1 MLDVERQKGS
11 DTMGVVIRLLR
22 QVQPYRWRVALAL
35 GMVFMSTGLVA
46 VQPMLIRF
54 TVDEV
59 FQAGRWHLLGWVAL
73 GLLLATV
80 LRSAFGYL
88 ERISM
93 EWIAQ
98 RTIYDLRNA
107 IYHHLQSLSF
117 SFYDQAQTG
126 ELMSRATADVEM
138 LRRFLSF
145 GILRLT
151 SSALTL
157 VVVMTLLL
165 TMDIRLALVSMVSI
179 PLLVF
184 AIWRFATTVRPRYK
198 QIQEQLGA
206 ITAVLQEA
214 IAGVRVVRAFA
225 QEDREIERFRR
236 ENWRYLDLNIT
247 TVRLWALYFPLMTF
261 LGGLGSTV
269 VLWYGGSRVIAG
281 ELSVGAMIAFQ
292 TLLMQ
297 LVMPIRMLGWLV
309 NMASQAAAAG
319 QRVYTIL
326 DTASDVRD
334 KPSAVELVRPAG
346 HVRFNRVSFSYDGKS
361 SVLDDVSIDAKPGQ
375 IIALLGTTGSGK
387 STVINLI
394 PRFYDVT
401 AGSITIDGMDVR
413 DVTLKSLRANIGMVL
428 QETFL
433 FSASLK
439 DNIAYGRPGA
449 KEHELI
455 AAAKAA
461 QIHDFILSLP
471 EGYNTLIGER
481 GIGLSGGQKQR
492 VAVARALLMDPRVL
506 ILDEATSSVDSE
518 TELAMQRALQAVMR
532 NRTTFVIAQRL
543 STVRGAHQIIVLQEG
558 QIVEQGTHDTL
569 LAQNG
574 IYREIYDLQFRQQD
588 STQNQTDKGG
598 E

>member
-1 MLDVERQKGS
+1 
-11 DTMGVVIRLLR
+11 MGVVIRLLR
-22 QVQPYRWRVALAL
+22 QVQPYKWRVALAL
-35 GMVFMSTGLVA
+35 TMVFLSTGLVA

-54 TVDEV
+54 AVDEV
-59 FQAGRWHLLGWVAL
+59 YQAERWHLLGWIAL
-73 GLLLATV
+73 GLLLATI
-80 LRSAFGYL
+80 LRSALGYL

-98 RTIYDLRNA
+98 RTIYDLRNN
-107 IYHHLQSLSF
+107 IYQQLQSLSF

-151 SSALTL
+151 SSALTM
-157 VVVMTLLL
+157 VVVMALLL
-165 TMDIRLALVSMVSI
+165 MMDVRLALVSMASI
-179 PLLVF
+179 PLLILAV
-184 AIWRFATTVRPRYK
+184 WRFATTVRPRYR
-198 QIQEQLGA
+198 QIQDQLGV
-206 ITAVLQEA
+206 ITTVLQEV

-247 TVRLWALYFPLMTF
+247 TIRMWALYFPLMTF

-281 ELSVGAMIAFQ
+281 GLSVGAMVAFQ

-297 LVMPIRMLGWLV
+297 LIMPIRMLGWLV

-319 QRVYTIL
+319 QRVFAIL
-326 DTASDVRD
+326 DTESAVQD
-334 KPSAVELVRPAG
+334 KPSAQELQRPKG
-346 HVRFNRVSFSYDGKS
+346 HVRFDRVSFSYDGQAP
-361 SVLDDVSIDAKPGQ
+361 VLDGVSIDARPGET
-375 IIALLGTTGSGK
+375 IALLGATGSGK
-387 STVINLI
+387 STIINLI

-401 AGSITIDGMDVR
+401 AGSVTIDGNDVR

-439 DNIAYGRPGA
+439 DNIAYGRPGVS
-449 KEHELI
+449 EQELI
-455 AAAKAA
+455 SAAKAA
-461 QIHDFILSLP
+461 QIHDFIVSLP

-492 VAVARALLMDPRVL
+492 VAVARALLMDPRIL

-518 TELAMQRALQAVMR
+518 TELAMQKALQAVMA

-543 STVRGAHQIIVLQEG
+543 STVRRAHQIIVLQDG
-558 QIVEQGTHDTL
+558 QIAEQGTHDSL
-569 LAQNG
+569 LRQNG
-574 IYREIYDLQFRQQD
+574 IYREIYDLQFRQQET
-588 STQNQTDKGG
+588 TQGQAERGS

>member
-1 MLDVERQKGS
+1 MA
-11 DTMGVVIRLLR
+11 VVIRLLR

-165 TMDIRLALVSMVSI
+165 TMDVRLALGSMASI
-179 PLLVF
+179 PLLVL

-236 ENWRYLDLNIT
+236 ENWHYLDLNIT

-309 NMASQAAAAG
+309 NMASQAAASG

-334 KPSAVELVRPAG
+334 KPSAVDLVRPAG

-375 IIALLGTTGSGK
+375 TIALLGTTGSGK

>member
-1 MLDVERQKGS
+1 
-11 DTMGVVIRLLR
+11 
-22 QVQPYRWRVALAL
+22 
-35 GMVFMSTGLVA
+35 MVFLSTGLVA

-54 TVDEV
+54 AVDEV
-59 FQAGRWHLLGWVAL
+59 YQAERWHLLGWIAL
-73 GLLLATV
+73 GLLLATI
-80 LRSAFGYL
+80 LRSALGYF
-88 ERISM
+88 ERIGM

-107 IYHHLQSLSF
+107 IYQQLQSLSF

-157 VVVMTLLL
+157 AAVMTLLL
-165 TMDIRLALVSMVSI
+165 MMDVRLALVSMASI
-179 PLLVF
+179 PLLILAV
-184 AIWRFATTVRPRYK
+184 WRFATTVRPRYR
-198 QIQEQLGA
+198 QIQEQLGV
-206 ITAVLQEA
+206 ITTVLQEV

-247 TVRLWALYFPLMTF
+247 TVRMWAVYFPLMTF

-281 ELSVGAMIAFQ
+281 ELSVGAMVAFQ

-297 LVMPIRMLGWLV
+297 LIMPIRMLGWLV

-319 QRVYTIL
+319 QRVYAIL

-334 KPSAVELVRPAG
+334 KPNAMPLVHPAG
-346 HVRFNRVSFSYDGKS
+346 HVRFNRVSFSYDGKAA
-361 SVLDDVSIDAKPGQ
+361 VLSDVSIDARPGET
-375 IIALLGTTGSGK
+375 IALLGATGSGK
-387 STVINLI
+387 STIINLI

-401 AGSITIDGMDVR
+401 TGSVTIDGRDVR

-433 FSASLK
+433 FSASIK
-439 DNIAYGRPGA
+439 DNIAYGRPGV
-449 KEHELI
+449 KDDELV

-461 QIHDFILSLP
+461 QIHDFIVSLP
-471 EGYNTLIGER
+471 EGYDTLIGER

-492 VAVARALLMDPRVL
+492 VAVARALLMDPRIL

-518 TELAMQRALQAVMR
+518 TELAMQKALQAVMA

-543 STVRGAHQIIVLQEG
+543 STVRRAHQIIVLQDG
-558 QIVEQGTHDTL
+558 QIAEQGTHDSL
-569 LAQNG
+569 IRQNG
-574 IYREIYDLQFRQQD
+574 IYREIYDLQFRQQETEQGQAERG
-588 STQNQTDKGG
+588 S

>member
-1 MLDVERQKGS
+1 
-11 DTMGVVIRLLR
+11 MGVVIRLLR
-22 QVQPYRWRVALAL
+22 QVQPYKWRVALAL
-35 GMVFMSTGLVA
+35 TMVFLSTGLVA

-54 TVDEV
+54 AVDEV
-59 FQAGRWHLLGWVAL
+59 YQAERWHLLGWIAL
-73 GLLLATV
+73 GLLLATI
-80 LRSAFGYL
+80 LRSALGYL

-98 RTIYDLRNA
+98 RTIYDLRNN
-107 IYHHLQSLSF
+107 IYQQLQSLSF

-157 VVVMTLLL
+157 AVVMTLLL
-165 TMDIRLALVSMVSI
+165 MMDVRLALVSMASI
-179 PLLVF
+179 PLLVL
-184 AIWRFATTVRPRYK
+184 AVWRFATTVRPRYR
-198 QIQEQLGA
+198 QIQEQLGV
-206 ITAVLQEA
+206 ITTVLQEA

-247 TVRLWALYFPLMTF
+247 TVRMWAVYFPLMTF

-281 ELSVGAMIAFQ
+281 ELSVGAMVAFQ

-297 LVMPIRMLGWLV
+297 LIMPIRMLGWLV

-319 QRVYTIL
+319 QRVYAIL
-326 DTASDVRD
+326 DTESAVQD
-334 KPSAVELVRPAG
+334 KPSAQELQRPKG
-346 HVRFNRVSFSYDGKS
+346 HVRFDRVSFSYDGKAP
-361 SVLDDVSIDAKPGQ
+361 VLSDVSIDARPGET
-375 IIALLGTTGSGK
+375 IALLGATGSGK
-387 STVINLI
+387 STIINLI

-401 AGSITIDGMDVR
+401 AGSVTIDGRDVR

-433 FSASLK
+433 FSASIK
-439 DNIAYGRPGA
+439 DNIAYGRPGV
-449 KEHELI
+449 KDDELI

-461 QIHDFILSLP
+461 QIHDFIVSLP

-492 VAVARALLMDPRVL
+492 VAVARALLMDPRIL

-518 TELAMQRALQAVMR
+518 TELAMQKALQAVMA

-543 STVRGAHQIIVLQEG
+543 STVRRAHQIIVLQDG
-558 QIVEQGTHDTL
+558 QIAEQGMHDSL
-569 LAQNG
+569 LRQNG
-574 IYREIYDLQFRQQD
+574 IYREIYDLQFRQQET
-588 STQNQTDKGG
+588 TQGQAERGS

>member
-1 MLDVERQKGS
+1 ME
-11 DTMGVVIRLLR
+11 VVIRLLR
-22 QVQPYRWRVALAL
+22 QVQPYRWRIALAL
-35 GMVFMSTGLVA
+35 TMVFLSTGLVA

-54 TVDEV
+54 AVDEV
-59 FQAGRWHLLGWVAL
+59 YQAERWHLLGWIAL

-80 LRSAFGYL
+80 LRSALGYF
-88 ERISM
+88 ERIGM

-107 IYHHLQSLSF
+107 IYQQLQSLSF

-157 VVVMTLLL
+157 AVVMTLLL
-165 TMDIRLALVSMVSI
+165 MMDVRLALVSMASI
-179 PLLVF
+179 PLLILAV
-184 AIWRFATTVRPRYK
+184 WRFATTVRPRYR
-198 QIQEQLGA
+198 QIQEQLGV
-206 ITAVLQEA
+206 ITTVLQEA

-247 TVRLWALYFPLMTF
+247 TVRMWAVYFPLMTF

-269 VLWYGGSRVIAG
+269 VLWYGGSRVVAG
-281 ELSVGAMIAFQ
+281 ELSVGAMVAFQ

-297 LVMPIRMLGWLV
+297 LIMPIRMLGWLV

-319 QRVYTIL
+319 QRVYAIL

-334 KPSAVELVRPAG
+334 KPNAMPLVHPAG
-346 HVRFNRVSFSYDGKS
+346 HVRFHGVSFSYDGKAA
-361 SVLDDVSIDAKPGQ
+361 VLSEVSIDARPGET
-375 IIALLGTTGSGK
+375 IALLGATGSGK
-387 STVINLI
+387 STIINLI

-401 AGSITIDGMDVR
+401 AGSVTIDGRDVR

-433 FSASLK
+433 FSASIK
-439 DNIAYGRPGA
+439 DNIAYGRPGV
-449 KEHELI
+449 KDDELV

-461 QIHDFILSLP
+461 QIHDFIVSLP

-492 VAVARALLMDPRVL
+492 VAVARALLMDPRIL

-518 TELAMQRALQAVMR
+518 TELAMQKALQAVMA

-543 STVRGAHQIIVLQEG
+543 STVRRAHQIIVLQDG
-558 QIVEQGTHDTL
+558 QIAEQGTHDSL
-569 LAQNG
+569 IRQNG
-574 IYREIYDLQFRQQD
+574 IYREIYDLQFRQQET
-588 STQNQTDKGG
+588 TQGQAERGS

>member
-1 MLDVERQKGS
+1 
-11 DTMGVVIRLLR
+11 MGVVIRLLR
-22 QVQPYRWRVALAL
+22 QVRPYRWRVALAL
-35 GMVFMSTGLVA
+35 GMVFLSTALVA

-54 TVDEV
+54 AVDEV
-59 FQAGRWHLLGWVAL
+59 YQAGQWHLLGYLAL
-73 GLLLATV
+73 ALLLATAARSV
-80 LRSAFGYL
+80 LGYL

-107 IYHHLQSLSF
+107 IYHQLQSLSF

-157 VVVMTLLL
+157 AVVMTLLL
-165 TMDIRLALVSMVSI
+165 MMDVRLALVSMASI
-179 PLLVF
+179 PLLILAV
-184 AIWRFATTVRPRYK
+184 WRFATTVRPRYR
-198 QIQEQLGA
+198 QIQEQLGV
-206 ITAVLQEA
+206 ITTVLQEV

-225 QEDREIERFRR
+225 QEDREITRFHR

-247 TVRLWALYFPLMTF
+247 TVRMWAFYFPLMTF

-269 VLWYGGSRVIAG
+269 VLWYGGTRVIAG
-281 ELSVGAMIAFQ
+281 ELSVGAMVAFQ

-297 LVMPIRMLGWLV
+297 LIMPIRMLGWLV

-319 QRVYTIL
+319 QRVYDIL

-334 KPSAVELVRPAG
+334 KPNAVELKRPAG
-346 HVRFNRVSFSYDGKS
+346 HVRFDGVSFSYDGNAPILS
-361 SVLDDVSIDAKPGQ
+361 DISIDARPGQ
-375 IIALLGTTGSGK
+375 TVALLGATGSGK
-387 STVINLI
+387 STVTNLI

-401 AGSITIDGMDVR
+401 AGTVTIDGRDVR

-433 FSASLK
+433 FSASLW
-439 DNIAYGRPGA
+439 DNIAYGRPSV
-449 KEHELI
+449 KDEELI

-461 QIHDFILSLP
+461 QIHDFIVSLP
-471 EGYNTLIGER
+471 EGYKTLIGER

-518 TELAMQRALQAVMR
+518 TELAMQRALQAVMA

-543 STVRGAHQIIVLQEG
+543 STVRRAHQIIVLQGG

-569 LAQNG
+569 LRQNG
-574 IYREIYDLQFRQQD
+574 IYREIYDLQFRQQE
-588 STQNQTDKGG
+588 STQCFEEWGG

>member
-1 MLDVERQKGS
+1 MD
-11 DTMGVVIRLLR
+11 VVIRLLR
-22 QVQPYRWRVALAL
+22 QVRPYRWRVALAL
-35 GMVFMSTGLVA
+35 GMVFLSTALVA

-59 FQAGRWHLLGWVAL
+59 YQAGRWNLLGYLAL
-73 GLLLATV
+73 SLLMATAARSV
-80 LRSAFGYL
+80 LGYL

-107 IYHHLQSLSF
+107 IYHQLQSLSF

-157 VVVMTLLL
+157 AVVLTLLL
-165 TMDIRLALVSMVSI
+165 MMDVRLALVSMASI
-179 PLLVF
+179 PLLVL
-184 AIWRFATTVRPRYK
+184 AVWRFATTVRPRYRK
-198 QIQEQLGA
+198 IQEQLGV
-206 ITAVLQEA
+206 ITTVLQET

-225 QEDREIERFRR
+225 QEEREIERFRS
-236 ENWRYLDLNIT
+236 ENWHYLDLNIT

-281 ELSVGAMIAFQ
+281 ELSVGAMVAFQ

-319 QRVYTIL
+319 QRVYAIL
-326 DTASDVRD
+326 DTTSAVRD
-334 KPSAVELVRPAG
+334 KLGAVELLRPCG
-346 HVRFNRVSFSYDGKS
+346 HVRFNHVSFSYDGKAP
-361 SVLDDVSIDAKPGQ
+361 VLADVSIDARPGET
-375 IIALLGTTGSGK
+375 IALLGATGSGK

-401 AGSITIDGMDVR
+401 AGSVTIDGIDVR
-413 DVTLKSLRANIGMVL
+413 DVTLNSLRANIGMVL

-439 DNIAYGRPGA
+439 DNIAYGRPGVSQQ
-449 KEHELI
+449 ELV

-461 QIHDFILSLP
+461 QIHDFIVSLP

-518 TELAMQRALQAVMR
+518 TELAMQRALQTVMA

-543 STVRGAHQIIVLQEG
+543 STVRSAHQIIVLQDG

-569 LAQNG
+569 LRQNG
-574 IYREIYDLQFRQQD
+574 IYREIYDLQFRQQETTL
-588 STQNQTDKGG
+588 SQTSRGG
-598 E
+598 V

>member
-1 MLDVERQKGS
+1 M
-11 DTMGVVIRLLR
+11 
-22 QVQPYRWRVALAL
+22 
-35 GMVFMSTGLVA
+35 
-46 VQPMLIRF
+46 
-54 TVDEV
+54 
-59 FQAGRWHLLGWVAL
+59 
-73 GLLLATV
+73 
-80 LRSAFGYL
+80 
-88 ERISM
+88 
-93 EWIAQ
+93 
-98 RTIYDLRNA
+98 
-107 IYHHLQSLSF
+107 
-117 SFYDQAQTG
+117 
-126 ELMSRATADVEM
+126 
-138 LRRFLSF
+138 
-145 GILRLT
+145 
-151 SSALTL
+151 
-157 VVVMTLLL
+157 
-165 TMDIRLALVSMVSI
+165 
-179 PLLVF
+179 
-184 AIWRFATTVRPRYK
+184 
-198 QIQEQLGA
+198 
-206 ITAVLQEA
+206 
-214 IAGVRVVRAFA
+214 
-225 QEDREIERFRR
+225 
-236 ENWRYLDLNIT
+236 
-247 TVRLWALYFPLMTF
+247 
-261 LGGLGSTV
+261 
-269 VLWYGGSRVIAG
+269 
-281 ELSVGAMIAFQ
+281 
-292 TLLMQ
+292 
-297 LVMPIRMLGWLV
+297 
-309 NMASQAAAAG
+309 
-319 QRVYTIL
+319 
-326 DTASDVRD
+326 
-334 KPSAVELVRPAG
+334 
-346 HVRFNRVSFSYDGKS
+346 
-361 SVLDDVSIDAKPGQ
+361 LDDVSIDAKPGQ
-375 IIALLGTTGSGK
+375 TIALLGTTGSGK

>member
-1 MLDVERQKGS
+1 
-11 DTMGVVIRLLR
+11 MGVVIRLLR
-22 QVQPYRWRVALAL
+22 QVRPYRWRVALAL
-35 GMVFMSTGLVA
+35 GMVFLSTALVA

-54 TVDEV
+54 AVDEV
-59 FQAGRWHLLGWVAL
+59 YQAGQWHLLGYLAL
-73 GLLLATV
+73 ALLLATAARSV
-80 LRSAFGYL
+80 LGYL

-107 IYHHLQSLSF
+107 IYHQLQSLSF

-157 VVVMTLLL
+157 AVVMTLLL
-165 TMDIRLALVSMVSI
+165 MMDVRLALVSMASI
-179 PLLVF
+179 PLLILAV
-184 AIWRFATTVRPRYK
+184 WRFATTVRPRYR
-198 QIQEQLGA
+198 QIQEQLGV
-206 ITAVLQEA
+206 ITTVLQEV

-225 QEDREIERFRR
+225 QEDREITRFHR

-247 TVRLWALYFPLMTF
+247 TVRMWAFYFPLMTF

-269 VLWYGGSRVIAG
+269 VLWYGGTRVIAG
-281 ELSVGAMIAFQ
+281 ELSVGAMVAFQ

-297 LVMPIRMLGWLV
+297 LIMPIRMLGWLV

-319 QRVYTIL
+319 QRVYDIL

-334 KPSAVELVRPAG
+334 KPNAVELKRPAG
-346 HVRFNRVSFSYDGKS
+346 HVRFNGVSFSYDGNAPILS
-361 SVLDDVSIDAKPGQ
+361 DISIDARPGQ
-375 IIALLGTTGSGK
+375 TVALLGATGSGK
-387 STVINLI
+387 STVTNLI

-401 AGSITIDGMDVR
+401 AGSVTIDGRDVR

-433 FSASLK
+433 FSASLW
-439 DNIAYGRPGA
+439 DNIAYGRPGV
-449 KEHELI
+449 KDEELI

-461 QIHDFILSLP
+461 QIHDFIVSLP
-471 EGYNTLIGER
+471 EGYKTLIGER

-518 TELAMQRALQAVMR
+518 TELAMQRALQAVMA

-543 STVRGAHQIIVLQEG
+543 STVRRAHQIIVLQGG

-569 LAQNG
+569 LRQNG
-574 IYREIYDLQFRQQD
+574 IYREIYDLQFRQQE
-588 STQNQTDKGG
+588 STQCFEEWGG

>member
-1 MLDVERQKGS
+1 MD
-11 DTMGVVIRLLR
+11 VVIRLLR
-22 QVQPYRWRVALAL
+22 QVRPYRWRVALAL
-35 GMVFMSTGLVA
+35 GMVFLSTALVA

-59 FQAGRWHLLGWVAL
+59 YQAGRWNLLGYLAL
-73 GLLLATV
+73 SLLLATAARSV
-80 LRSAFGYL
+80 LGYL

-107 IYHHLQSLSF
+107 IYHQLQSLSF

-157 VVVMTLLL
+157 AVVLTLLL
-165 TMDIRLALVSMVSI
+165 MMDVRLALVSMASI
-179 PLLVF
+179 PLLVL
-184 AIWRFATTVRPRYK
+184 AVWRFATTVRPRYRK
-198 QIQEQLGA
+198 IQEQLGV
-206 ITAVLQEA
+206 ITTVLQET

-225 QEDREIERFRR
+225 QEEREIERFRR
-236 ENWRYLDLNIT
+236 ENWHYLDLNIT

-281 ELSVGAMIAFQ
+281 ELSVGAMVAFQ

-319 QRVYTIL
+319 QRVYAIL
-326 DTASDVRD
+326 DTTSAVRD
-334 KPSAVELVRPAG
+334 KLGAVELLRPCG
-346 HVRFNRVSFSYDGKS
+346 HVRFNHVSFSYDGKAP
-361 SVLDDVSIDAKPGQ
+361 VLADVSIDARPGET
-375 IIALLGTTGSGK
+375 IALLGATGSGK

-401 AGSITIDGMDVR
+401 AGSVTIDGIDVR
-413 DVTLKSLRANIGMVL
+413 DVTLNSLRANIGMVL

-439 DNIAYGRPGA
+439 DNIAYGRPGVSQQ
-449 KEHELI
+449 ELV

-461 QIHDFILSLP
+461 QIHDFIVSLP

-518 TELAMQRALQAVMR
+518 TELAMQRALQTVMA

-543 STVRGAHQIIVLQEG
+543 STVRSAHQIIVLQDG

-569 LAQNG
+569 LRQNG
-574 IYREIYDLQFRQQD
+574 IYREIYDLQFRQQETTL
-588 STQNQTDKGG
+588 SQTSRGG
-598 E
+598 V

>member
-1 MLDVERQKGS
+1 
-11 DTMGVVIRLLR
+11 MGVVIRLLR
-22 QVQPYRWRVALAL
+22 QVQPYKWRVALAL
-35 GMVFMSTGLVA
+35 TMVFLSTGLVA

-54 TVDEV
+54 AVDEV
-59 FQAGRWHLLGWVAL
+59 YQAERWHLLGWIAL
-73 GLLLATV
+73 GLLLATI
-80 LRSAFGYL
+80 LRSALGYL

-107 IYHHLQSLSF
+107 IYQQLQSLSF

-157 VVVMTLLL
+157 AVVMTLLL
-165 TMDIRLALVSMVSI
+165 MMDVRLALVSMASI
-179 PLLVF
+179 PLLVL
-184 AIWRFATTVRPRYK
+184 AVWRFATTVRPRYR
-198 QIQEQLGA
+198 QIQEQLGV
-206 ITAVLQEA
+206 ITTVLQEV

-247 TVRLWALYFPLMTF
+247 TIRMWALYFPLMTF

-281 ELSVGAMIAFQ
+281 ELSVGAMVAFQ

-297 LVMPIRMLGWLV
+297 LIMPIRMLGWLV

-319 QRVYTIL
+319 QRVFAIL
-326 DTASDVRD
+326 DTESAVQD
-334 KPSAVELVRPAG
+334 KPSAQELQRPKG
-346 HVRFNRVSFSYDGKS
+346 HVRFDRVSFSYDGQAP
-361 SVLDDVSIDAKPGQ
+361 VLDGVSIDARPGET
-375 IIALLGTTGSGK
+375 IALLGATGSGK
-387 STVINLI
+387 STIINLI

-401 AGSITIDGMDVR
+401 AGSVTIDGNDVR

-439 DNIAYGRPGA
+439 DNIAYGRPGVS
-449 KEHELI
+449 EQELI
-455 AAAKAA
+455 SAAKAA
-461 QIHDFILSLP
+461 QIHDFIVSLP

-492 VAVARALLMDPRVL
+492 VAVARALLMDPRIL

-518 TELAMQRALQAVMR
+518 TELAMQKALQAVMA

-543 STVRGAHQIIVLQEG
+543 STVRRAHQIIVLQDG
-558 QIVEQGTHDTL
+558 QIAEQGTHDSL
-569 LAQNG
+569 LRQNG
-574 IYREIYDLQFRQQD
+574 IYREIYDLQFRQQET
-588 STQNQTDKGG
+588 TQGQAERGS

>member
-1 MLDVERQKGS
+1 
-11 DTMGVVIRLLR
+11 MGVVIRLLR
-22 QVQPYRWRVALAL
+22 QVRPYRWRVALAL
-35 GMVFMSTGLVA
+35 GMVFLSTALVA

-54 TVDEV
+54 AVDEV
-59 FQAGRWHLLGWVAL
+59 YQAGQWHLLGYLAL
-73 GLLLATV
+73 ALLLATAARSV
-80 LRSAFGYL
+80 LGYL

-107 IYHHLQSLSF
+107 IYHQLQSLSF

-157 VVVMTLLL
+157 AVVMTLLL
-165 TMDIRLALVSMVSI
+165 MMDVRLALVSMASI
-179 PLLVF
+179 PLLILAV
-184 AIWRFATTVRPRYK
+184 WRFATTVRPRYR
-198 QIQEQLGA
+198 QIQEQLGV
-206 ITAVLQEA
+206 ITTVLQEV

-225 QEDREIERFRR
+225 QEDREITRFHR

-247 TVRLWALYFPLMTF
+247 TVRMWAFYFPLMTF

-269 VLWYGGSRVIAG
+269 VLWYGGTRVIAG
-281 ELSVGAMIAFQ
+281 ELSVGAMVAFQ

-297 LVMPIRMLGWLV
+297 LIMPIRMLGWLV

-319 QRVYTIL
+319 QRVYDIL

-334 KPSAVELVRPAG
+334 KPNAVELKRPAG
-346 HVRFNRVSFSYDGKS
+346 HVRFDGVSFSYDGNAPILS
-361 SVLDDVSIDAKPGQ
+361 DISIDARPGQ
-375 IIALLGTTGSGK
+375 TVALLGATGSGK
-387 STVINLI
+387 STVTNLI

-401 AGSITIDGMDVR
+401 AGTVTIDGRDVR

-433 FSASLK
+433 FSASLW
-439 DNIAYGRPGA
+439 DNIAYGRPGV
-449 KEHELI
+449 KDEELI

-461 QIHDFILSLP
+461 QIHDFIVSLP
-471 EGYNTLIGER
+471 EGYKTLIGER

-518 TELAMQRALQAVMR
+518 TELAMQRALQAVMA

-543 STVRGAHQIIVLQEG
+543 STVRRAHQIIVLQGG

-569 LAQNG
+569 LRQNG
-574 IYREIYDLQFRQQD
+574 IYREIYDLQFRQQE
-588 STQNQTDKGG
+588 STQCFEEWGG

>member
-1 MLDVERQKGS
+1 
-11 DTMGVVIRLLR
+11 MGVVIRLLR

-138 LRRFLSF
+138 MRRFLSF

-165 TMDIRLALVSMVSI
+165 TMDVRLALVSMASI
-179 PLLVF
+179 PLLVL

-198 QIQEQLGA
+198 QIQEQLGT

-236 ENWRYLDLNIT
+236 ENWHYLDLNIT

-309 NMASQAAAAG
+309 NMASQAVAAG

-334 KPSAVELVRPAG
+334 KPSAVDLVRPAG

-375 IIALLGTTGSGK
+375 TIALLGTTGSGK

-401 AGSITIDGMDVR
+401 TGSITIDGMDVR

>member
-1 MLDVERQKGS
+1 
-11 DTMGVVIRLLR
+11 MGVVIRLLR
-22 QVQPYRWRVALAL
+22 QVQPYKWRVALAL
-35 GMVFMSTGLVA
+35 TMVFLSTGLVA

-54 TVDEV
+54 AVDEV
-59 FQAGRWHLLGWVAL
+59 YQAERWHLLGWIAL
-73 GLLLATV
+73 GLLLATI
-80 LRSAFGYL
+80 LRSALGYL

-98 RTIYDLRNA
+98 RTIYDLRNN
-107 IYHHLQSLSF
+107 IYQQLQSLSF

-157 VVVMTLLL
+157 AVVMTLLL
-165 TMDIRLALVSMVSI
+165 MMDVRLALVSMASI
-179 PLLVF
+179 PLLILAV
-184 AIWRFATTVRPRYK
+184 WRFATTVRPRYR
-198 QIQEQLGA
+198 QIQEQLGV
-206 ITAVLQEA
+206 ITTVLQEA

-247 TVRLWALYFPLMTF
+247 TVRMWAVYFPLMTF

-269 VLWYGGSRVIAG
+269 VLWYGGSRVVAG
-281 ELSVGAMIAFQ
+281 ELSVGAMVAFQ

-297 LVMPIRMLGWLV
+297 LIMPIRMLGWLV

-319 QRVYTIL
+319 QRVYAIL

-334 KPSAVELVRPAG
+334 KPNAMPLVHPAG
-346 HVRFNRVSFSYDGKS
+346 HVRFHGVSFSYDGKAA
-361 SVLDDVSIDAKPGQ
+361 VLSEVSIDARPGET
-375 IIALLGTTGSGK
+375 IALLGATGSGK
-387 STVINLI
+387 STIINLI

-401 AGSITIDGMDVR
+401 AGSVTIDGRDVR

-433 FSASLK
+433 FSASIK
-439 DNIAYGRPGA
+439 DNIAYGRPGV
-449 KEHELI
+449 KDDELV

-461 QIHDFILSLP
+461 QIHDFIVSLP

-492 VAVARALLMDPRVL
+492 VAVARALLMDPRIL

-518 TELAMQRALQAVMR
+518 TELAMQKALQAVMA

-543 STVRGAHQIIVLQEG
+543 STVRRAHQIIVLQDG
-558 QIVEQGTHDTL
+558 QIAEQGTHDSL
-569 LAQNG
+569 LRQNG
-574 IYREIYDLQFRQQD
+574 IYREIYDLQFRQQET
-588 STQNQTDKGG
+588 TQGQAERGS

>member
-1 MLDVERQKGS
+1 
-11 DTMGVVIRLLR
+11 MGVVIRLLR
-22 QVQPYRWRVALAL
+22 QVQPYKWRVALAL
-35 GMVFMSTGLVA
+35 TMVFLSTGLVA

-54 TVDEV
+54 AVDEV
-59 FQAGRWHLLGWVAL
+59 YQAERWHLLGWIAL
-73 GLLLATV
+73 GLLLATI
-80 LRSAFGYL
+80 LRSALGYL

-107 IYHHLQSLSF
+107 IYQQLQSLSF

-157 VVVMTLLL
+157 AVVMTLLL
-165 TMDIRLALVSMVSI
+165 MMDVRLALVSMASI
-179 PLLVF
+179 PLLVL
-184 AIWRFATTVRPRYK
+184 AVWRFATTVRPRYR
-198 QIQEQLGA
+198 QIQEQLGV
-206 ITAVLQEA
+206 ITTVLQEV

-247 TVRLWALYFPLMTF
+247 TVRMWAVYFPLMTF

-281 ELSVGAMIAFQ
+281 ELSVGVMVAFQ

-297 LVMPIRMLGWLV
+297 LIMPIRMLGWLV

-319 QRVYTIL
+319 QRVYAIL

-334 KPSAVELVRPAG
+334 KPNAMPLVHPAG
-346 HVRFNRVSFSYDGKS
+346 HVRFHGVSFSYDGKAP
-361 SVLDDVSIDAKPGQ
+361 VLSDVSIDARPGET
-375 IIALLGTTGSGK
+375 IALLGATGSGK
-387 STVINLI
+387 STIINLI

-401 AGSITIDGMDVR
+401 AGSVTIDGRDVR

-433 FSASLK
+433 FSASIK
-439 DNIAYGRPGA
+439 DNIAYGRPGV
-449 KEHELI
+449 KDDELI

-461 QIHDFILSLP
+461 QIHDFIVSLP

-492 VAVARALLMDPRVL
+492 VAVARALLMDPRIL

-518 TELAMQRALQAVMR
+518 TELAMQKALQAVMA

-543 STVRGAHQIIVLQEG
+543 STVRRAHQIIVLQDG
-558 QIVEQGTHDTL
+558 QIAEQGTHDSL
-569 LAQNG
+569 LRQNG
-574 IYREIYDLQFRQQD
+574 IYREIYDLQFRQQET
-588 STQNQTDKGG
+588 TQGQAERGS

>member
-1 MLDVERQKGS
+1 
-11 DTMGVVIRLLR
+11 MGIVFRLLR
-22 QVQPYRWRVALAL
+22 QVRPYRWRVALAL
-35 GMVFMSTGLVA
+35 GMVFLSTGLVA

-54 TVDEV
+54 AVDEV
-59 FQAGRWHLLGWVAL
+59 YQAGRWHWLGGVAL
-73 GLLLATV
+73 GLMAATI

-107 IYHHLQSLSF
+107 IYAQLQSLSF

-157 VVVMTLLL
+157 AVVVTLLMM
-165 TMDIRLALVSMVSI
+165 MDVRLALVSMASI
-179 PLLVF
+179 PLLILTV
-184 AIWRFATTVRPRYK
+184 WRFATTVRPRYR
-198 QIQEQLGA
+198 QIQEQLA
-206 ITAVLQEA
+206 VITTVLQEA

-236 ENWRYLDLNIT
+236 ENWQYLDLNIT

-261 LGGLGSTV
+261 LGGLGSTA

-281 ELSVGAMIAFQ
+281 ELSIGAMVAFQ

-297 LVMPIRMLGWLV
+297 LIMPIRMLGWLV

-319 QRVYTIL
+319 QRVYDIL
-326 DTASDVRD
+326 DTESAVRD
-334 KPSAVELVRPAG
+334 KPGAVELLSPVG
-346 HVRFNRVSFSYDGKS
+346 HVRFNRVSFSYGGDS
-361 SVLDDVSIDAKPGQ
+361 PVLSDVSIDARPGET
-375 IIALLGTTGSGK
+375 IALLGATGSGK
-387 STVINLI
+387 STVINLV

-401 AGSITIDGMDVR
+401 AGSITIDGRDVR
-413 DVTLKSLRANIGMVL
+413 DVTLRSLRANIGMVL

-439 DNIAYGRPGA
+439 ENIAYGRPGVREA
-449 KEHELI
+449 ELI

-461 QIHDFILSLP
+461 QIHDFILGLP
-471 EGYNTLIGER
+471 DGYNTLIGER

-518 TELAMQRALQAVMR
+518 TELAMQKALQAVMKD
-532 NRTTFVIAQRL
+532 RTTFVIAQRL
-543 STVRGAHQIIVLQEG
+543 STVRRAHQIIVLQDG
-558 QIVEQGTHDTL
+558 RIVEQGRHDTL
-569 LAQNG
+569 LAQDG
-574 IYREIYDLQFRQQD
+574 IYREIYDLQFRQQEV
-588 STQNQTDKGG
+588 TDNLRGKGG

>member
-1 MLDVERQKGS
+1 MDTKGS

-35 GMVFMSTGLVA
+35 AMVFLSTGLVA

-54 TVDEV
+54 AVDEV
-59 FQAGRWHLLGWVAL
+59 YQAGRWHLLGWVAL
-73 GLLLATV
+73 GLLLATI

-88 ERISM
+88 ERIGM

-126 ELMSRATADVEM
+126 ELMSRAVADVEM

-151 SSALTL
+151 SSTLTL
-157 VVVMTLLL
+157 ILVMTLLL
-165 TMDIRLALVSMVSI
+165 MMDVRLALVSMASI
-179 PLLVF
+179 PLLVI
-184 AIWRFATTVRPRYK
+184 AVWRFATTVRPRYR
-198 QIQEQLGA
+198 QIQEQLGV
-206 ITAVLQEA
+206 ITSVLQEA

-225 QEDREIERFRR
+225 QEERESERFRR
-236 ENWRYLDLNIT
+236 ENWRYLDLSIA

-269 VLWYGGSRVIAG
+269 VLWYGGRRVIGG
-281 ELSVGAMIAFQ
+281 ELSIGAMVAFQ
-292 TLLMQ
+292 ALLMQ
-297 LVMPIRMLGWLV
+297 LIMPIRMLGWLV

-319 QRVYTIL
+319 QRVYAIL
-326 DTASDVRD
+326 DTQSDVRD
-334 KPSAVELVRPAG
+334 KPNAVELARPSG
-346 HVRFNRVSFSYDGKS
+346 HVRFNRVSFSYNNGNVP
-361 SVLDDVSIDAKPGQ
+361 VLSDVSIDAKPGETV
-375 IIALLGTTGSGK
+375 ALLGATGSGK

-394 PRFYDVT
+394 PRFYDIT
-401 AGSITIDGMDVR
+401 AGSITIDGRDVR

-433 FSASLK
+433 FSASLR
-439 DNIAYGRPGA
+439 DNIAYGRPSVG
-449 KEHELI
+449 EQELI
-455 AAAKAA
+455 AAAKVA
-461 QIHDFILSLP
+461 QIHDFIVSLP
-471 EGYNTLIGER
+471 EGYDTLIGER

-518 TELAMQRALQAVMR
+518 TELAMQRALQAVMH
-532 NRTTFVIAQRL
+532 NRTVFVIAQRL
-543 STVRGAHQIIVLQEG
+543 STVRRAHQIIVLHEG
-558 QIVEQGTHDTL
+558 RIAEQGTHATL
-569 LAQNG
+569 LAQSG
-574 IYREIYDLQFRQQD
+574 IYREIYELQFRQQEATD
-588 STQNQTDKGG
+588 SLQDMGG

>member
-1 MLDVERQKGS
+1 MD
-11 DTMGVVIRLLR
+11 VVIRLLR
-22 QVQPYRWRVALAL
+22 QVRPYRWRVALAL
-35 GMVFMSTGLVA
+35 GMVFLSTALVA

-59 FQAGRWHLLGWVAL
+59 YQAGRWNLLGYLAL
-73 GLLLATV
+73 SLLMATAARSV
-80 LRSAFGYL
+80 LGYL

-107 IYHHLQSLSF
+107 IYHQLQSLSF

-157 VVVMTLLL
+157 AVVLTLLL
-165 TMDIRLALVSMVSI
+165 MMDVRLALVSMASI
-179 PLLVF
+179 PLLVL
-184 AIWRFATTVRPRYK
+184 AVWRFATTVRPRYRK
-198 QIQEQLGA
+198 IQEQLGV
-206 ITAVLQEA
+206 ITTVLQET

-225 QEDREIERFRR
+225 QEEREIERFRR
-236 ENWRYLDLNIT
+236 ENWHYLDLNIT

-281 ELSVGAMIAFQ
+281 ELSVGAMVAFQ

-319 QRVYTIL
+319 QRVYAIL
-326 DTASDVRD
+326 DTTSAVRD
-334 KPSAVELVRPAG
+334 KLGAVELLRPCG
-346 HVRFNRVSFSYDGKS
+346 HVRFNHVSFSYDGKAP
-361 SVLDDVSIDAKPGQ
+361 VLADVSIDARPGETV
-375 IIALLGTTGSGK
+375 ALLGATGSGK

-401 AGSITIDGMDVR
+401 AGSVTIDGIDVR
-413 DVTLKSLRANIGMVL
+413 DVTLNSLRANIGMVL

-439 DNIAYGRPGA
+439 DNIAYGRPGVSQQ
-449 KEHELI
+449 ELV

-461 QIHDFILSLP
+461 QIHDFIVSLP

-518 TELAMQRALQAVMR
+518 TELAMQRALQTVMA

-543 STVRGAHQIIVLQEG
+543 STVRSAHQIIVLQDG

-569 LAQNG
+569 LRQNG
-574 IYREIYDLQFRQQD
+574 IYREIYDLQFRQQETTL
-588 STQNQTDKGG
+588 SQTSRGG
-598 E
+598 V

>member
-1 MLDVERQKGS
+1 MD
-11 DTMGVVIRLLR
+11 VVIRLLR
-22 QVQPYRWRVALAL
+22 QVRPYRWRVALAL
-35 GMVFMSTGLVA
+35 GMVFLSTALVA

-59 FQAGRWHLLGWVAL
+59 YQAGRWNLLGYLAL
-73 GLLLATV
+73 SLLLATAARSV
-80 LRSAFGYL
+80 LGYL

-107 IYHHLQSLSF
+107 IYHQLQSLSF

-157 VVVMTLLL
+157 AVVLTLLL
-165 TMDIRLALVSMVSI
+165 MMDVRLALVSMASI
-179 PLLVF
+179 PLLVL
-184 AIWRFATTVRPRYK
+184 AVWRFATTVRPRYRK
-198 QIQEQLGA
+198 IQEQLGV
-206 ITAVLQEA
+206 ITTVLQET

-225 QEDREIERFRR
+225 QEEREIERFRR
-236 ENWRYLDLNIT
+236 ENWHYLDLNIT

-281 ELSVGAMIAFQ
+281 ELSVGAMVAFQ

-319 QRVYTIL
+319 QRVYAIL
-326 DTASDVRD
+326 DTTSAVRD
-334 KPSAVELVRPAG
+334 KLGAVELLRPCG
-346 HVRFNRVSFSYDGKS
+346 HVRFNRVSFSYDGKAP
-361 SVLDDVSIDAKPGQ
+361 VLADVSIDARPGET
-375 IIALLGTTGSGK
+375 IALLGATGSGK

-401 AGSITIDGMDVR
+401 AGSVTIDGIDVR
-413 DVTLKSLRANIGMVL
+413 DVTLNSLRANIGMVL

-439 DNIAYGRPGA
+439 DNIAYGRPGVSQQ
-449 KEHELI
+449 ELV

-461 QIHDFILSLP
+461 QIHDFIVSLP

-518 TELAMQRALQAVMR
+518 TELAMQRALQTVMA

-543 STVRGAHQIIVLQEG
+543 STVRSAHQIIVLQDG

-569 LAQNG
+569 LRQNG
-574 IYREIYDLQFRQQD
+574 IYREIYDLQFRHPE
-588 STQNQTDKGG
+588 TTLRQTRRGG
-598 E
+598 V